1 MTDKIVVFTTCG
13 SSDEAQQVA
22 RALVEKRLA
31 ACVNVMPG
39 VRSVYRWRSEAGNNE
54 PGQDAIVD
62 EEEVLLLIK
71 SSRTLLE
78 DLKGEIERLH
88 SYEVPE
94 VIALPIVDGS
104 ERYLAWMNREL
115 AHKPSL

>member
-1 MTDKIVVFTTCG
+1 MTDKVVVLSTCG
-13 SSDEAQQVA
+13 SAEEAGRVA

-31 ACVNVMPG
+31 ACVNVLPG
-39 VRSVYRWRSEAGNNE
+39 VRSVYRWK
-54 PGQDAIVD
+54 DAIED

-71 SSRTLLE
+71 TSRALVEELR
-78 DLKGEIERLH
+78 GEIERLH

-94 VIALPIVDGS
+94 VIALAIVDGS
-104 ERYLAWMNREL
+104 EGYLAWMSREL

>member
-1 MTDKIVVFTTCG
+1 MTDKIVVLSTCA
-13 SSDEAQQVA
+13 SAEEAQRMA

-39 VRSVYRWRSEAGNNE
+39 IRSVYRWK
-54 PGQDAIVD
+54 DAIED

-71 SSRTLLE
+71 TSRVLLE
-78 DLKGEIERLH
+78 ELREEIERLH

-94 VIALPIVDGS
+94 VIALSVVDGS

>member
-1 MTDKIVVFTTCG
+1 MTDKIVVLSTCA
-13 SSDEAQQVA
+13 STEEAARVA

-31 ACVNVMPG
+31 ACVNVIPG
-39 VRSVYRWRSEAGNNE
+39 VRSVYRW
-54 PGQDAIVD
+54 QDAIED
-62 EEEVLLLIK
+62 EEETLLVIK
-71 SSRTLLE
+71 SSRALLE
-78 DLKGEIERLH
+78 ELRAEIERLH

-94 VIALPIVDGS
+94 VIALAVVDGS

>member
-1 MTDKIVVFTTCG
+1 MTDKIVVLSTCA
-13 SSDEAQQVA
+13 SAEEAQRVA

-31 ACVNVMPG
+31 ACVNVLPG
-39 VRSVYRWRSEAGNNE
+39 VRSVYHWK
-54 PGQDAIVD
+54 DAIED

-71 SSRTLLE
+71 TNRALLE
-78 DLKGEIERLH
+78 ELRGEIERLH

-94 VIALPIVDGS
+94 VIALAVVDGS

>member
-1 MTDKIVVFTTCG
+1 MTDKIVVLSTCA
-13 SSDEAQQVA
+13 SAEEAQRVA

-39 VRSVYRWRSEAGNNE
+39 VRSVYRW
-54 PGQDAIVD
+54 QDAIED

-71 SSRTLLE
+71 TSRALLE
-78 DLKGEIERLH
+78 DLRNEIERLH

-94 VIALPIVDGS
+94 VIALPVVDGS
-104 ERYLAWMNREL
+104 ERYLAWMSREL

>member
-1 MTDKIVVFTTCG
+1 MTDKIVVLSTCA
-13 SSDEAQQVA
+13 STEEAQQMA

-39 VRSVYRWRSEAGNNE
+39 VRSVYHWKDSAGK
-54 PGQDAIVD
+54 DAI
-62 EEEVLLLIK
+62 EEQEEVLLLIK
-71 SSRTLLE
+71 SSRALLGE
-78 DLKGEIERLH
+78 LRDEIERLH

-94 VIALPIVDGS
+94 VIALPVVDGS

-115 AHKPSL
+115 AHKPSV